1 MFKTIASVVMNMT
14 VVGAVSFAIASP
26 SMDEQAMLI
35 EQAVERAN
43 QQQPVAVTTE
53 NIDQFPQLFCLAQNV
68 FFEAGIESTAGKA
81 AVARVTI
88 NRTSS
93 ERFPDSVCDVVKQ
106 GHKHANGSMKRY
118 KCQFSWY
125 CDGKSDKVPANSQNW
140 KDSVKVAVDVYA
152 AGKYQGLVEGAMWY
166 HAKYVSPS
174 WKRSMNKVGT
184 IDRHIFYTQ

>member
-1 MFKTIASVVMNMT
+1 MFKTIASVAMNMA

-26 SMDEQAMLI
+26 SMDDQAAII
-35 EQAVERAN
+35 EQAVQRAN
-43 QQQPVAVTTE
+43 AQTVDITAE
-53 NIDQFPQLFCLAQNV
+53 NIDQFPQVFCLAQNI

-81 AVARVTI
+81 AVARVTV

-93 ERFPDSVCDVVKQ
+93 TRFPDTVCEVVKQ

-125 CDGKSDKVPANSQNW
+125 CDGKSDKVPANSKNW
-140 KDSVKVAVDVYA
+140 KDSVDVAVAVYTSN
-152 AGKYQGLVEGAMWY
+152 KYQGLVEGAMWY
-166 HAKYVSPS
+166 HAKYVNPS
-174 WKRSMNKVGT
+174 WQRSMDRVGT